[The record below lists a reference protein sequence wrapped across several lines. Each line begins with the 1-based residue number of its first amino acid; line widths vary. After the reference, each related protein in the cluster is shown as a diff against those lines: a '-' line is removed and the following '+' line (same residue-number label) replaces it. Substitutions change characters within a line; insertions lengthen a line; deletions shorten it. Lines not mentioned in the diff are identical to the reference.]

1 MSKYRQIHLCNYIV
15 KLALIQRKMSRK
27 FTNRKNTF
35 FSGHCGKCMAII
47 NRFDSHPD
55 FSSYTWLLI
64 ADDDTI
70 IK

>member
-1 MSKYRQIHLCNYIV
+1 
-15 KLALIQRKMSRK
+15 MSRK

-55 FSSYTWLLI
+55 LSSYTWLLI